1 MFNHE
6 KKTMMF
12 TKQDFAILVLGI
24 GTYIADIGIDV
35 WVITNYFNKGLYLWC
50 SLTLAVVLLS
60 SFVTQFFSYAWFKE
74 DNNEKLNW
82 VWLLHLFHGG
92 IFTRYWFTLKDGYQ
106 AAFKQISSENQLIDD
121 FSSITHETAIHK
133 IHKTAIDGMAD
144 ISMLRL
150 FKTFLEST
158 PQLILQIYILMSTS
172 NSSISQYT
180 SIVVSFISV
189 TCSTVDYQ
197 IALRKSL
204 PDKNKFARLTSKI
217 TYLLYKLLTLIS
229 WILCIALVMVLSTTI
244 ACVLVVLF
252 WLGGFCWT
260 MNQHTEFCKSAA
272 AENIY
277 RIMVG
282 IILIFT
288 FFNIKGEKTRVPLS
302 VYYIIRALTTLA
314 IVCTCIFWKINLF
327 VITTV
332 AVTLV
337 SGICFLLVYYRF
349 FHPNNQCAQDE
360 VDGPEPE
367 RGKMCRISKFIM

>member
-1 MFNHE
+1 M
-6 KKTMMF
+6 
-12 TKQDFAILVLGI
+12 
-24 GTYIADIGIDV
+24 
-35 WVITNYFNKGLYLWC
+35 
-50 SLTLAVVLLS
+50 
-60 SFVTQFFSYAWFKE
+60 
-74 DNNEKLNW
+74 
-82 VWLLHLFHGG
+82 HGW
-92 IFTRYWFTLKDGYQ
+92 YWFTLKDGYQ

-252 WLGGFCWT
+252 WLGDF
-260 MNQHTEFCKSAA
+260 F
-272 AENIY
+272 
-277 RIMVG
+277 
-282 IILIFT
+282 ILII
-288 FFNIKGEKTRVPLS
+288 NVHKMKLMDQSLKEEKCV
-302 VYYIIRALTTLA
+302 
-314 IVCTCIFWKINLF
+314 
-327 VITTV
+327 
-332 AVTLV
+332 
-337 SGICFLLVYYRF
+337 
-349 FHPNNQCAQDE
+349 E
-360 VDGPEPE
+360 
-367 RGKMCRISKFIM
+367 